1 MATRP
6 KGYLTKGKTKSIDA
20 VRKAKAR
27 EEFTPKNLGKMVLG
41 SALSGIPVGR
51 GAKVAGGIAK
61 VVKQAVTKKDP
72 VTTAAM
78 KTTAKYVKNMNK
90 LEKKENKLISLSSA
104 KTRANIDKMEKS
116 GNYKKVG
123 KPKRSKPAVA
133 KPESPKP
140 TRAEILRANRA
151 RDLRAAKYKGSLSKE
166 PKPLSKNPKLS
177 NDTKK
182 LLEKFQIPKE
192 RPPATKTS
200 MGGMIGEA
208 RPLAKGQRLEAFRQ
222 EFKKRPVTRKKTNP
236 KDIKEAQIEKAK
248 AKKAAKVKIE
258 PTGKPSKLTPP
269 ARPKTRKPLTKN
281 NRTGKYDNR
290 ADEIDLKGDQDIQ
303 TVRGKEYPDGYV
315 MKPSRDGK
323 TIESRTSQDPGSRG
337 RNVEKIDEAR
347 KRKEDD
353 WENKQNEKLDEQLR
367 LAGTS
372 YFPKSNPN
380 KRIPRKTLEDRRV
393 QLKKIARLKRATAAA
408 DKAKYDKLT
417 PAQRVRVKKILKE
430 K

>member
-1 MATRP
+1 M
-6 KGYLTKGKTKSIDA
+6 KVKSKTKQ
-20 VRKAKAR
+20 
-27 EEFTPKNLGKMVLG
+27 N
-41 SALSGIPVGR
+41 
-51 GAKVAGGIAK
+51 
-61 VVKQAVTKKDP
+61 
-72 VTTAAM
+72 
-78 KTTAKYVKNMNK
+78 
-90 LEKKENKLISLSSA
+90 
-104 KTRANIDKMEKS
+104 
-116 GNYKKVG
+116 
-123 KPKRSKPAVA
+123 
-133 KPESPKP
+133 
-140 TRAEILRANRA
+140 
-151 RDLRAAKYKGSLSKE
+151 
-166 PKPLSKNPKLS
+166 
-177 NDTKK
+177 
-182 LLEKFQIPKE
+182 
-192 RPPATKTS
+192 
-200 MGGMIGEA
+200 
-208 RPLAKGQRLEAFRQ
+208 
-222 EFKKRPVTRKKTNP
+222 
-236 KDIKEAQIEKAK
+236 
-248 AKKAAKVKIE
+248 
-258 PTGKPSKLTPP
+258 
-269 ARPKTRKPLTKN
+269 LTKN